1 MLWQM
6 LHGCPSISQFF
17 QTTDFK
23 LGGDKFTYYVP
34 EGYGSKTWA
43 FSFDNLRSK
52 YADDTYGPR
61 LSATGNSRYNFV
73 KSAYYNTVNEDLYAN
88 KNEVADHVYTDKVK
102 VGVAGTQPFRFD
114 NADVLKNTG
123 GVTSTGY
130 LTEYP
135 FSVSNYQSQTIPA
148 NGAFETVQLIKDGTS
163 THYLFV
169 EDETRYNIAPTTATQ
184 HKYYAYYQ
192 VGIELKAQTYTAK
205 VEWDPIYATS
215 LYDNG
220 TKRDYEPT
228 RMPAGAK
235 ITTSVVLTT
244 DANGNP
250 IYGFLTA
257 EDIQTAMQTS
267 INNNDANS
275 PASLKDVLY
284 VDCSSLYAVAY
295 SPATAD
301 KTTDGMQE
309 FQSSLGGNALI
320 YLPKEANYVGNNFAY
335 KTASDA
341 FQACE
346 NIVLVD
352 KQPFYAPHEIQVDAA
367 SYASYTRQI
376 TATENQQAI
385 LATLMLPFTMTVTD
399 GVHTNAD
406 GKCAFTVNKMRQG
419 TGTGTNQFLDANYED
434 ISGHEGR
441 DFKTIAYYDKI
452 TGDETEANVPYFV
465 QVAENSAVRTNT
477 GISFIA
483 TQYGSKIVAT
493 PSKDVARQGETAS
506 GTITDKGTYTF
517 TNYGTYAG
525 QKLAKT
531 SPIFYFGNNCFYSS
545 QNLTGD
551 WLYVYPFRS
560 YYEYTGPNAAS
571 KLSIMD
577 VAFGENNSTGIE
589 TAQARQE
596 ADFAVTTGYGYITA
610 VAKNDARLN
619 IHNLTGQSV
628 ANTTIKAGET
638 LTFNVPAGMYIING
652 QKVLVK

>member
-1 MLWQM
+1 
-6 LHGCPSISQFF
+6 
-17 QTTDFK
+17 
-23 LGGDKFTYYVP
+23 
-34 EGYGSKTWA
+34 
-43 FSFDNLRSK
+43 
-52 YADDTYGPR
+52 
-61 LSATGNSRYNFV
+61 
-73 KSAYYNTVNEDLYAN
+73 
-88 KNEVADHVYTDKVK
+88 
-102 VGVAGTQPFRFD
+102 
-114 NADVLKNTG
+114 
-123 GVTSTGY
+123 
-130 LTEYP
+130 
-135 FSVSNYQSQTIPA
+135 
-148 NGAFETVQLIKDGTS
+148 
-163 THYLFV
+163 
-169 EDETRYNIAPTTATQ
+169 
-184 HKYYAYYQ
+184 
-192 VGIELKAQTYTAK
+192 

-235 ITTSVVLTT
+235 ITTSAVLTT

-406 GKCAFTVNKMRQG
+406 GNCAFTVNKMRQG